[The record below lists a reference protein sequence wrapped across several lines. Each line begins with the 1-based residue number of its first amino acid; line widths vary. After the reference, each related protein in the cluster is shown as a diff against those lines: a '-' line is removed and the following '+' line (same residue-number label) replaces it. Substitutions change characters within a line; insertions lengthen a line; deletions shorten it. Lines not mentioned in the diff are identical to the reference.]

1 VLNLMRLH
9 TSHRERAT
17 AMAVNNTAWAVAA
30 FVGGPLW
37 GLVARATGLAST
49 FLVAGLAT
57 ALGVAALWVWSHR
70 ATRQLGAAPV
80 HS

>member
-1 VLNLMRLH
+1 LMRLH

-37 GLVARATGLAST
+37 GLVARVTGLASA
-49 FLVAGLAT
+49 FLVAGLVT
-57 ALGVAALWVWSHR
+57 ALGVAALLVWNHR
-70 ATRQLGAAPV
+70 ATQQLATAPV
-80 HS
+80 RS